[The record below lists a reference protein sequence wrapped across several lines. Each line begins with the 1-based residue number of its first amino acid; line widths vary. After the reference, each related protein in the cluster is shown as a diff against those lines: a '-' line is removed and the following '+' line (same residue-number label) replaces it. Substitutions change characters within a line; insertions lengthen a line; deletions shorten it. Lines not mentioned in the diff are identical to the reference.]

1 MAEAGTKKKSKKKIV
16 LIIILA
22 VVAVL
27 IIGVI
32 AIGAAVSKAM
42 QSLTGGQVDVAFPE
56 YGDIT
61 SSVNTSG
68 TITSGSIVT
77 YTTNV
82 TAEVE
87 DIKVRQGQMV
97 KKGDEILTFD
107 VKSLED
113 QLVQASLNA
122 RSTQLSGQSSI
133 EASNKASAEVDK
145 AKKRIEELN
154 GQISAKKAE
163 IEALYKDVPEDTTR
177 AELEAA
183 VQEKRIRLT
192 TVLEE
197 IQAIVDAYPADSDIS
212 VDPTYI
218 NKCAERDALSSSITN
233 METILKE
240 LPDASAT
247 ISYAVEAKNAEL
259 ATLQSEL
266 ATQQSIVSSGEAGLL
281 TNTQR
286 EQLNIANQ
294 LSNMQVQSATTM
306 LEEGRA
312 GIKAEQNGIVTSIA
326 ITKGSTAAPGYQ
338 LFTIADMDDLRIRVS
353 LSKKDIEKV
362 SLGQKA
368 TITALGNEYEG
379 EVTYISH
386 MAEANASGGTGIE
399 TEITIKNP
407 DQNLILGLDAKVII
421 HTDKAENVMT
431 VPNLAVNVDND
442 GTFVYV
448 VEDNIVAK
456 KYVTLGISDL
466 NRTEIRDG
474 IDEDSLVVSTV
485 SSAISEGAVVVPNLT
500 NGDGTEEIPGVINQ
514 NAIKKQMNGQKDE
527 EAATSESDDDPD
539 DSTEQK
545 DE

>member
-22 VVAVL
+22 VAAVL

-68 TITSGSIVT
+68 TITSGSIIA

-87 DIKVRQGQMV
+87 DINVRQGQIV
-97 KKGDEILTFD
+97 KKGDTILTFD
-107 VKSLED
+107 VSSLED
-113 QLVQASLNA
+113 QLDQANLNA
-122 RSTQLSGQSSI
+122 RSTELSGQTSI
-133 EASNKASAEVDK
+133 DASNKASAEVEK
-145 AKKRIEELN
+145 AKKKIEELN
-154 GQISAKKAE
+154 GQINAKKAE
-163 IEALYKDVPEDTTR
+163 IEALYKDIPVDTTR
-177 AELEAA
+177 EELEASLL
-183 VQEKRIRLT
+183 EKRTRLT
-192 TVLEE
+192 MVLEE
-197 IQAIVDAYPADSDIS
+197 IQAIVDAYPAEEDIS
-212 VDPTYI
+212 TDPAYI
-218 NKCAERDALSSSITN
+218 NKCAERDALSSSISN

-247 ISYAVEAKNAEL
+247 ISSAAEVKNMEL
-259 ATLQSEL
+259 ANLQSEL
-266 ATQQSIVSSGEAGLL
+266 AAQQSIVSSGEAGLL

-326 ITKGSTAAPGYQ
+326 ITKGAAAAPGYQ

-362 SLGQKA
+362 ELGQKA
-368 TITALGNEYEG
+368 TITALGQEYEG

-386 MAEANASGGTGIE
+386 MAETNATGGTSIE

-407 DQNLILGLDAKVII
+407 DQNLVLGLDAKVVI
-421 HTDKAENVMT
+421 HTAEEHNVMT
-431 VPNLAVNVDND
+431 VSNLSVNVDND
-442 GTFVYV
+442 GTFVYA
-448 VEDNIVAK
+448 VEDNIVVK
-456 KYVTLGISDL
+456 KYVTLGINDM
-466 NRTEIRDG
+466 NHTEIKDG
-474 IDEDSLVVSTV
+474 ITDDTMVISTI
-485 SSAISEGAVVVPNLT
+485 SSTITEGAIVVPTLT
-500 NGDGTEEIPGVINQ
+500 NGDGTENIPGVINK
-514 NAIKKQMNGQKDE
+514 NAAD
-527 EAATSESDDDPD
+527 SSDADN
-539 DSTEQK
+539 E
-545 DE
+545 